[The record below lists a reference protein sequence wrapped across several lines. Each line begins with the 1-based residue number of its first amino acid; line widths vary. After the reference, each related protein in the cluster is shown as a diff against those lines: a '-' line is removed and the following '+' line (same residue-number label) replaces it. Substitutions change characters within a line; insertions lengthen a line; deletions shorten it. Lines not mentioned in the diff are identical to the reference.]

1 MAIQHQYSMSSSSS
15 SSELLYSKTISTID
29 NTWQERDNDN
39 KDAAIITAISVEY
52 VMGAQSQ
59 HLGRFDVFFCESH
72 LLS

>member
-1 MAIQHQYSMSSSSS
+1 MVWNYLFYLDETTQ
-15 SSELLYSKTISTID
+15 
-29 NTWQERDNDN
+29 
-39 KDAAIITAISVEY
+39 AIITAISVEY